1 MEKGIWLQNICF
13 TCYFYNFN
21 IIAYQIVMHH
31 CAQIISLNQMIWR
44 GMLMTS
50 KNNLLSWYK
59 NSSRFSD
66 RHFLS
71 LNISNFSKKC
81 NHNEKGHS
89 LYFSNTLESGNPTK
103 LSIFENLVGS
113 STLSKI
119 KRVSHYE
126 IIIISKQELNL

>member
-1 MEKGIWLQNICF
+1 MEKGTWLQNICF

-44 GMLMTS
+44 SMLMTS

-81 NHNEKGHS
+81 NHNEKGRS
-89 LYFSNTLESGNPTK
+89 LYFSNTLESGNPTE